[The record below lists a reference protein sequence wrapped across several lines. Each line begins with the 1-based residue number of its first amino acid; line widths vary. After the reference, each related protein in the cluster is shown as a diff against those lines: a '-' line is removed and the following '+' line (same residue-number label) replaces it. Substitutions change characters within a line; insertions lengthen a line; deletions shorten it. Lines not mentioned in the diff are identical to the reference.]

1 MKNLVSILILG
12 LSISLV
18 SFAAKEVKSIAYEL
32 PVDKV
37 VHYLP
42 AKDEDIEKWLKNI

>member
-1 MKNLVSILILG
+1 MKSLVSILILG
-12 LSISLV
+12 LSMSLV
-18 SFAAKEVKSIAYEL
+18 SFSTKEMKPIEYDL

-42 AKDEDIEKWLKNI
+42 AKDEDVEKWLK

>member
-1 MKNLVSILILG
+1 MKSLVSILILG
-12 LSISLV
+12 LSMSLV
-18 SFAAKEVKSIAYEL
+18 SFSTEEAKPIAYDL

-42 AKDEDIEKWLKNI
+42 AKDEDVEKWLK

>member
-1 MKNLVSILILG
+1 MKRLVSILILG
-12 LSISLV
+12 LSMSLV
-18 SFAAKEVKSIAYEL
+18 SFATEEAKPIWHDL

-42 AKDEDIEKWLKNI
+42 AKDEDVEKWLK